1 MRSRLDDVP
10 PYGGVLRGLQ
20 LNLCGIGGRL
30 PRPPED
36 LDEALVRTEQLY
48 GERAAARLRR
58 WCEVPLGD
66 VVWTRDDRG
75 DMHRGILTGPWRY
88 DASSAAHAVDLVHVR
103 ACSWQ
108 RVAPDEVPAAV
119 QETFRRGGRNF
130 QRITRL

>member
-10 PYGGVLRGLQ
+10 PWGGVLRALERD
-20 LNLCGIGGRL
+20 LCGIGGRL

-36 LDEALVRTEQLY
+36 LDEAVVRTEQMY

-58 WCEVPLGD
+58 WSQVSVGAA
-66 VVWTRDDRG
+66 VWTRDDRG
-75 DMHRGILTGPWRY
+75 EMHRGILTGPWRY
-88 DASSAAHAVDLVHVR
+88 DASAAAHAVDLVHVR
-103 ACSWQ
+103 SCTWH
-108 RVAPDEVPAAV
+108 RVAPDDVPAAV